1 MLTRER
7 PLCSSL
13 EQVVAQLIGQVL
25 GRGRV
30 FAEDD
35 FFVLGGDPATAT
47 AVSSRLGRALGTA
60 PPPIGVIVEE
70 RTVLRIARRLA
81 AGEKRLE
88 AYAGIWLAGDGM
100 SESERTA
107 YLRSGGC
114 S

>member
-7 PLCSSL
+7 PPCSSL

-25 GRGRV
+25 GRRRV
-30 FAEDD
+30 SAEDD
-35 FFVLGGDPATAT
+35 FFVLGGDPATAN

-60 PPPIGVIVEE
+60 SPPIEVIVEE

-81 AGEKRLE
+81 AQEERLE
-88 AYAGIWLAGDGM
+88 AYAGIWLAGEGM
-100 SESERTA
+100 SDSERAA